1 MSDIKQYKKQ
11 SKQLKCEIRAAKA
24 HLAML
29 EQELRE
35 LRQSQQHQII
45 DEEMDQLLEQSDIGL
60 RAQFRRF
67 IQLFKSKQP

>member
-1 MSDIKQYKKQ
+1 MSDLKQYKKQ
-11 SKQLKCEIRAAKA
+11 SKQLKREIKAARA

-35 LRQSQQHQII
+35 LRQDQQHQII

-60 RAQFRRF
+60 RAQFRR
-67 IQLFKSKQP
+67 LMRLLKSR